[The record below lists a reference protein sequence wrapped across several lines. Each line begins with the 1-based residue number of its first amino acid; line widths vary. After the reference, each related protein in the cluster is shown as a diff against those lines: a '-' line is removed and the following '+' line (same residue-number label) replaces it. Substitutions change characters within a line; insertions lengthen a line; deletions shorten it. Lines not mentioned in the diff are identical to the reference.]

1 MRNYKR
7 KTKRAITPQN
17 VIKNAV
23 DAVLLEGKS
32 IRKTAKD
39 FNIPEK
45 SLSRYCKKQQRH
57 SQQISGYIKSR
68 QVFTDLQEGL
78 LEQYVTKASDIYYG
92 LSPKEVR
99 KLAYQYGK
107 ANSIKMPHNWSANEA
122 AGEDW
127 FSAYLKRH
135 KKLSIRKPEA
145 TSQARVSSFNPTN
158 VQKFYNNLQ
167 TILNRLK
174 LENGDIWNMDETGI
188 TTVQTPDHIVA
199 RKGFKQI
206 GRVTSAERGNL
217 VTVAVAVSASGNSIP
232 PFFIFPRVKFKSY
245 FLNGAPDGSAGAAN
259 PSGWM
264 TEVQFLQF
272 SHHFVKYA
280 RSRKERPVLLL
291 LDNHDSHLSV
301 EALDYFKENGVS
313 VCSFPPH
320 CSHKLQ
326 PLDRSVFGPFKK
338 YTNTACDAWMTMH
351 PGSTMSVYSLPGI
364 VGNSFPLACTP
375 NNIKAGFAKT
385 GIYPLNVY
393 IFGEHDFM
401 PAYTTDR
408 PPPKQDCAV
417 ESTVLNIS
425 NVMDVDFTISEN
437 DMLNAGCSKD
447 IKPRQ
452 DISYSS
458 SNDEHSAST
467 ESTVVLSPEDLRPL
481 KKAEPRKRV
490 RANKRSRTTSIL
502 TDSPNMNVLKIEK
515 ESAKKKKL
523 TIEERKQAKK
533 LNEDNIKMSKRSNSK
548 GSLHLME
555 KSLNC
560 PNSSVVEEC
569 FCLVCVGMFSKSK
582 AGEVWV
588 QCTQCH
594 LWAHESC
601 IIGKSLF
608 FICNNCC

>member
-17 VIKNAV
+17 VIKNTV
-23 DAVLLEGKS
+23 DAVLLKGKS
-32 IRKTAKD
+32 IRKTAKN

-45 SLSRYCKKQQRH
+45 SLSRYCKKQQPH
-57 SQQISGYIKSR
+57 GQQISGYIKSR

-92 LSPKEVR
+92 LSPKEVT

-107 ANSIKMPHNWSANEA
+107 
-122 AGEDW
+122 DW

-158 VQKFYNNLQ
+158 IQKFYNNLQ

-174 LENGDIWNMDETGI
+174 LESEDIWNMDETGI
-188 TTVQTPDHIVA
+188 TTVQTQDHFVA
-199 RKGFKQI
+199 RKGFKEI
-206 GRVTSAERGNL
+206 GCVTSAERGNL
-217 VTVAVAVSASGNSIP
+217 VTVAVAVSASGNSIT

-245 FLNGAPDGSAGAAN
+245 SLNGAPDGSAGAAS

-264 TEVQFLQF
+264 TEVQFFQF

-280 RSRKERPVLLL
+280 RSTKKRPIFLP
-291 LDNHDSHLSV
+291 LDNHDSYLSV

-313 VCSFPPH
+313 VYSFPPH

-326 PLDRSVFGPFKK
+326 PLDQNVFGPFKK

-351 PGSTMSVYSLPGI
+351 PGSTMSIYSIPGI
-364 VGNSFPLACTP
+364 VGNSFPLACTA
-375 NNIKAGFAKT
+375 NNIRAGFAKT
-385 GIYPLNVY
+385 GIYPLNDN

-417 ESTVLNIS
+417 ESTALNIS
-425 NVMDVDFTISEN
+425 NVTDVDFTISEN

-447 IKPRQ
+447 IEPHQ

-458 SNDEHSAST
+458 SNDVHSAST
-467 ESTVVLSPEDLRPL
+467 ESTVVLSPEDLRPF

-502 TDSPNMNVLKIEK
+502 KDSPNMNLLKLEK
-515 ESAKKKKL
+515 ESAKKK
-523 TIEERKQAKK
+523 
-533 LNEDNIKMSKRSNSK
+533 S
-548 GSLHLME
+548 
-555 KSLNC
+555 
-560 PNSSVVEEC
+560 
-569 FCLVCVGMFSKSK
+569 
-582 AGEVWV
+582 
-588 QCTQCH
+588 
-594 LWAHESC
+594 
-601 IIGKSLF
+601 
-608 FICNNCC
+608 

>member
-1 MRNYKR
+1 MPKEKYL
-7 KTKRAITPQN
+7 T
-17 VIKNAV
+17 
-23 DAVLLEGKS
+23 DAEKIQVNLYCSSEISPALS
-32 IRKTAKD
+32 IRK
-39 FNIPEK
+39 I
-45 SLSRYCKKQQRH
+45 
-57 SQQISGYIKSR
+57 
-68 QVFTDLQEGL
+68 VFTDLQEGL

-92 LSPKEVR
+92 LPHKEVR

-107 ANSIKMPHNWSANEA
+107 ANSIKMPHYWSANEA

-174 LENGDIWNMDETGI
+174 LESGDIWNMDETGI
-188 TTVQTPDHIVA
+188 TTVQTSDHIVA
-199 RKGFKQI
+199 KKGFKQI
-206 GRVTSAERGNL
+206 ECFTSAEGGNL

-280 RSRKERPVLLL
+280 RI
-291 LDNHDSHLSV
+291 

-320 CSHKLQ
+320 CSRKLQ

-351 PGSTMSVYSLPGI
+351 PGSTMFIYSIPGI

-385 GIYPLNVY
+385 GIYPLNVN

-401 PAYTTDR
+401 PAFTTDR

-417 ESTVLNIS
+417 ESTALNIS
-425 NVMDVDFTISEN
+425 NVTDVDFTISEN
-437 DMLNAGCSKD
+437 DMLNAGYSKD
-447 IKPRQ
+447 IEPCQ

-458 SNDEHSAST
+458 SNDVHSAST
-467 ESTVVLSPEDLRPL
+467 ESTVVLSPEDLRPF
-481 KKAEPRKRV
+481 KKAEPRKKV
-490 RANKRSRTTSIL
+490 RAI
-502 TDSPNMNVLKIEK
+502 K
-515 ESAKKKKL
+515 E
-523 TIEERKQAKK
+523 
-533 LNEDNIKMSKRSNSK
+533 
-548 GSLHLME
+548 
-555 KSLNC
+555 
-560 PNSSVVEEC
+560 VEPHQ
-569 FCLVCVGMFSKSK
+569 F
-582 AGEVWV
+582 
-588 QCTQCH
+588 
-594 LWAHESC
+594 
-601 IIGKSLF
+601 
-608 FICNNCC
+608 

>member
-1 MRNYKR
+1 
-7 KTKRAITPQN
+7 
-17 VIKNAV
+17 
-23 DAVLLEGKS
+23 
-32 IRKTAKD
+32 
-39 FNIPEK
+39 
-45 SLSRYCKKQQRH
+45 
-57 SQQISGYIKSR
+57 
-68 QVFTDLQEGL
+68 
-78 LEQYVTKASDIYYG
+78 
-92 LSPKEVR
+92 
-99 KLAYQYGK
+99 
-107 ANSIKMPHNWSANEA
+107 
-122 AGEDW
+122 
-127 FSAYLKRH
+127 
-135 KKLSIRKPEA
+135 
-145 TSQARVSSFNPTN
+145 
-158 VQKFYNNLQ
+158 
-167 TILNRLK
+167 
-174 LENGDIWNMDETGI
+174 MDETGI

-280 RSRKERPVLLL
+280 RSTKERPVLLL

-351 PGSTMSVYSLPGI
+351 PGSTMSIYSLPGI

-385 GIYPLNVY
+385 GIYPLNVN

-467 ESTVVLSPEDLRPL
+467 ESTVVLSPEDLRPFT
-481 KKAEPRKRV
+481 KAEPRKRV

-502 TDSPNMNVLKIEK
+502 TDSPNMSVLKIEK

-523 TIEERKQAKK
+523 AIEERKQAKK